1 MSDRKLQAS
10 YGESAK
16 SPPVQLCAVSFRRA
30 ECNQTPIYA
39 QESKNEMY
47 SCPNAMLLVLGF
59 PPSSLAGIVEIRS
72 LFLLHVC
79 GTVTR
84 RRLPAATNE
93 AN

>member
-39 QESKNEMY
+39 QESKNEMLVKAIIRCDFGDEGDPMDFRANRLLLPI
-47 SCPNAMLLVLGF
+47 SGISLIRPNR
-59 PPSSLAGIVEIRS
+59 PCS
-72 LFLLHVC
+72 
-79 GTVTR
+79 VT
-84 RRLPAATNE
+84 LPTCR
-93 AN
+93 